1 MNLLSVKNEKV
12 KFSMYGEQLN
22 FSEKKKE
29 KQYTFSFNDISFN
42 RNN

>member
-22 FSEKKKE
+22 FSEKSIDR
-29 KQYTFSFNDISFN
+29 YGTI
-42 RNN
+42 